1 MAHVRPLVEG
11 DIPAVAA
18 LHATVFGGG
27 GGRDPQTLRAHLTEV
42 FCRHPWHDGKFPSLA
57 YEAAGGEIVGV
68 LGVMRRPMSL
78 NGRPIQVAISH
89 DFMVDPRSRSTLAA
103 MELLRVFLAGS
114 QDLSLAD
121 GTASSRKIW
130 EAFGGTTSLLHSIR
144 WTRALRPSRCVVD
157 VMRKRGLPA
166 AMAVA
171 ARPWCAVLD
180 AVAARSSWT
189 PFHQPVPRAS
199 REDVTAERLL
209 ACLSDFSLNRSLR
222 PEYDERSVQWLL
234 EILGRWRSS
243 GSFRKVLVRD
253 VRGDVLGWYLYYL
266 RPGGVGEVVQ
276 IGATHDSIGE
286 VLAHLFFD
294 AWRRGA
300 LAVSGQLD
308 PAFMEALSEQHCL
321 FDSGA
326 FWTLLNSNDFEV
338 LEAIYRGDAFLTR
351 LEGEGW
357 IRLAC

>member
-1 MAHVRPLVEG
+1 M
-11 DIPAVAA
+11 
-18 LHATVFGGG
+18 
-27 GGRDPQTLRAHLTEV
+27 
-42 FCRHPWHDGKFPSLA
+42 
-57 YEAAGGEIVGV
+57 
-68 LGVMRRPMSL
+68 
-78 NGRPIQVAISH
+78 
-89 DFMVDPRSRSTLAA
+89 
-103 MELLRVFLAGS
+103 
-114 QDLSLAD
+114 
-121 GTASSRKIW
+121 
-130 EAFGGTTSLLHSIR
+130 
-144 WTRALRPSRCVVD
+144 
-157 VMRKRGLPA
+157 
-166 AMAVA
+166 
-171 ARPWCAVLD
+171 
-180 AVAARSSWT
+180 
-189 PFHQPVPRAS
+189 
-199 REDVTAERLL
+199 
-209 ACLSDFSLNRSLR
+209 
-222 PEYDERSVQWLL
+222 
-234 EILGRWRSS
+234 
-243 GSFRKVLVRD
+243 LVRD